1 MPNTASRKC
10 TGLLGLPLRGVRRFT
25 LASFYRRGAGRHFS
39 NFGFSRLDSDS
50 YHTRLPPTVTVSP
63 FVIAKNLWKS
73 RRFAMN
79 HSAYKY
85 GNYGIDAP
93 PVIRNLLIAGIGS
106 IIAGIVLHFFL
117 VSLQS
122 LIAFIILVW
131 GLLAGAGMLVTA
143 ALMVWSSK
151 IGKLRLR
158 EQLIDSLNLRGFE
171 TVVDV
176 GCGRGLLL
184 NAAAR
189 RLTTGKAIGIDLW
202 QSVDQ
207 SGNTSETT
215 LANAQTEGVLDRVE
229 VKTGDM
235 RELPFE
241 DQTVDVVISS
251 LAIHNITEKDGR
263 VKAVQEIARVLKPNG
278 QAALLD
284 FQCTDEYLQ
293 TLKELGWQEVIRS
306 GLQFQMFPPVRVVTG
321 KKPPSI
327 ETG

>member
-1 MPNTASRKC
+1 MPNIASRQY

-39 NFGFSRLDSDS
+39 NFGSSRLDSDT
-50 YHTRLPPTVTVSP
+50 YHIRLPPTVTVSP

-106 IIAGIVLHFFL
+106 IVAGIVLKFFL
-117 VSLQS
+117 VSIQS
-122 LIAFIILVW
+122 WVAFVVLVW
-131 GLLAGAGMLVTA
+131 GLLAGASMLITA

-158 EQLIDSLNLRGFE
+158 ERLIDSLRLHGFE

-202 QSVDQ
+202 QTADQ

-215 LANAQTEGVLDRVE
+215 LANAQIEGVLDRVE

-241 DQTVDVVISS
+241 DQTVDIVVSS
-251 LAIHNITEKDGR
+251 LAIHNIPDKNGR
-263 VKAVQEIARVLKPNG
+263 VKAVREIARVLKPNG
-278 QAALLD
+278 RLALLD
-284 FQCTDEYLQ
+284 FQRTDEYLQ
-293 TLKELGWQEVIRS
+293 TLRDLGWQEVKRS

-321 KKPPSI
+321 KKPSSI
-327 ETG
+327 GTG

>member
-1 MPNTASRKC
+1 
-10 TGLLGLPLRGVRRFT
+10 
-25 LASFYRRGAGRHFS
+25 
-39 NFGFSRLDSDS
+39 
-50 YHTRLPPTVTVSP
+50 
-63 FVIAKNLWKS
+63 
-73 RRFAMN
+73 
-79 HSAYKY
+79 
-85 GNYGIDAP
+85 
-93 PVIRNLLIAGIGS
+93 
-106 IIAGIVLHFFL
+106 
-117 VSLQS
+117 
-122 LIAFIILVW
+122 
-131 GLLAGAGMLVTA
+131 
-143 ALMVWSSK
+143 
-151 IGKLRLR
+151 
-158 EQLIDSLNLRGFE
+158 
-171 TVVDV
+171 
-176 GCGRGLLL
+176 
-184 NAAAR
+184 
-189 RLTTGKAIGIDLW
+189 
-202 QSVDQ
+202 
-207 SGNTSETT
+207 
-215 LANAQTEGVLDRVE
+215 VE